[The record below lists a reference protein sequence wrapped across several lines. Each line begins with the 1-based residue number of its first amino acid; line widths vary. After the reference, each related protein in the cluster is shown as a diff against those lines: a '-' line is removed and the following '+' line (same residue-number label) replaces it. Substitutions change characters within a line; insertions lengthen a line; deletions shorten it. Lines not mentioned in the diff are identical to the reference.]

1 MRKDNTDTTQII
13 AKPGEKEIMVDE
25 KYLNKLKLYKLLNT
39 VLAMAR
45 MSNDE
50 TAYEMLSLLK
60 ERREN
65 YPVSS
70 LTKRI
75 HYLYKAVDPS
85 FSKSEMREELYI
97 TEAIIIN
104 IICSKRRSR
113 LPQPTRD
120 FLMRYRLLSI
130 SRLKPKEDRLFP
142 LPTKKYEDYLWTD

>member
-45 MSNDE
+45 MGNDE

-65 YPVSS
+65 YSISS
-70 LTKRI
+70 LIKRI

-97 TEAIIIN
+97 TEAIIN
-104 IICSKRRSR
+104 NVVCRKRRSR
-113 LPQPTRD
+113 LPQETRE
-120 FLMRYRLLSI
+120 FLIRYELYSS
-130 SRLKPKEDRLFP
+130 SRLKPKKGRLFP
-142 LPTKKYEDYLWTD
+142 LPTKKYRSWLWAD